1 MHYQPFTNCGRIM
14 DACNFMLFSVPAP
27 FPVFQDEATSDKA
40 GAPFA
45 VFQDE
50 ESKPSVNKAE
60 EAPFQIYVDENNEQ
74 SDSKFAQP
82 VQQVKKHN
90 RFFIFTSRLWHNH
103 EMG

>member
-1 MHYQPFTNCGRIM
+1 M
-14 DACNFMLFSVPAP
+14 
-27 FPVFQDEATSDKA
+27 FQDEATSDKA
-40 GAPFA
+40 SAPFA

-82 VQQVKKHN
+82 VQQVKN
-90 RFFIFTSRLWHNH
+90 IIGFFIFTSRLWHNH

>member
-1 MHYQPFTNCGRIM
+1 MHYQPFTNCNRTM
-14 DACNFMLFSVPAP
+14 DACNFFCFSPVPAP

-74 SDSKFAQP
+74 SDSRFAQP
-82 VQQVKKHN
+82 VQPVKKPII
-90 RFFIFTSRLWHNH
+90 IFLDFYQPPATWS
-103 EMG
+103 